1 MQSNI
6 LGAELAP
13 FAPESR
19 YSQVNRQPD
28 NSEVFQSWW
37 RFWCERC
44 SGKEVSHLSGEHL
57 MRNRLRP
64 ISVSRKGRRKL
75 ASRAPLLLALL
86 ALCLPGLT
94 LFSDF
99 KSTASGATMQLVRL
113 NITTDAGLVRIEIVA
128 DGSFDDATIEHFSRG
143 RQTVFRV
150 RGARSLLR
158 QSYEIDEAVARE
170 VRTASGEKDGEPY
183 VDLLISLGDGAT
195 VAQKKSFNRLV
206 IGVASD
212 FARLR
217 HRSPTSGDV
226 AKSRPE
232 SSTPRA
238 VGVPALPS
246 VATNNL
252 PVVMPELVRTNISP
266 AINTPF
272 DAHGL
277 QGSAAPPALLASAAP
292 TIFRGHTIWNNFSAA
307 SSKFAHFNT
316 AGFLPMFFQA
326 QNGATNGTQP
336 VLANFINMTLE
347 PPGAIRGEWV
357 PGTTASERDDIGG
370 KPLGSGFLRPSFTLG
385 ATYDDNFF
393 YRSGIGRNLGI
404 FTVAPRIEYE
414 LPGET
419 RALRLAYEARLR
431 RLSNG
436 AWANGHTFDFD
447 SRFDLGNYLRLGLR
461 NHFVRSALDPREYDP
476 AGEVY
481 IVGDTFN
488 RDDVGLR
495 LEYKLGERNRL
506 ALDGDY
512 NIVRWSK
519 DHIAGAPL
527 FLNYD
532 EASSGITFERD
543 ISEETTALA
552 SFTYT
557 SGVSTVPL
565 RPRFSDLGDFRRY
578 VLEFG
583 ARMQVTETSG
593 AAFKV
598 GYERSIFRNAP
609 DANDYSGLV
618 FDLRF
623 RRDLTTN
630 TNFELAALRKT
641 QLSAFNLEG
650 GNVRLVSTGGAARF
664 ENTQTENLKLAL
676 GLNYQQLGFPL
687 SIVPTTT
694 ASGGIFVG
702 QFAGERRKD
711 HLYGFSFE
719 AAYRWSDLVGTRFV
733 YSFSRR
739 DSTIP
744 VFTFNRNRLSL
755 VFEIGRRNDTKGR
768 PF

>member
-1 MQSNI
+1 
-6 LGAELAP
+6 
-13 FAPESR
+13 
-19 YSQVNRQPD
+19 
-28 NSEVFQSWW
+28 
-37 RFWCERC
+37 
-44 SGKEVSHLSGEHL
+44 

-64 ISVSRKGRRKL
+64 ISVSRKGRRRR
-75 ASRAPLLLALL
+75 ASRFFLLFALL
-86 ALCLPGLT
+86 VLCLTVLT
-94 LFSDF
+94 LLSDF
-99 KSTASGATMQLVRL
+99 KSTATSAPMQLVRL
-113 NITTDAGLVRIEIVA
+113 NITTDGGLVRIEIVA

-158 QSYEIDEAVARE
+158 QSYEIDERGIARE
-170 VRTASGEKDGEPY
+170 VRTVTGEKDGEPY
-183 VDLLISLGDGAT
+183 VDVLISLGEGAT

-217 HRSPTSGDV
+217 HRPPSSGEV

-232 SSTPRA
+232 VSAPRA
-238 VGVPALPS
+238 AAAPALP

-252 PVVMPELVRTNISP
+252 PVVMPEIVRTNIYPATDSSVDAPGLP
-266 AINTPF
+266 AIS
-272 DAHGL
+272 D
-277 QGSAAPPALLASAAP
+277 PPALLASAQP
-292 TIFRGHTIWNNFSAA
+292 TVFRGRTIWNSFPSPSFKFSR
-307 SSKFAHFNT
+307 SNT
-316 AGFLPMFFQA
+316 AGFLPMFFVQ
-326 QNGATNGTQP
+326 QNGSQP
-336 VLANFINMTLE
+336 ASSSFINLTLD
-347 PPGAIRGEWV
+347 PPGAKRGVWI
-357 PGTTASERDDIGG
+357 PGTTAAQSDVIGG
-370 KPLGSGFLRPSFTLG
+370 RPLGSGFLRPSFTLG

-393 YRSGIGRNLGI
+393 YRSGVGRNLGI
-404 FTVAPRIEYE
+404 FTFAPRIEYE

-419 RALRLAYEARLR
+419 HALRLAYESRLR
-431 RLSNG
+431 RLTNG
-436 AWANGHTFDFD
+436 EWANGHIFDFD
-447 SRFDLGNYLRLGLR
+447 SRFDLTSYIRLALR
-461 NHFVRSALDPREYDP
+461 NHFVRSPLDPREYDP

-488 RDDVGLR
+488 RNDTGLR
-495 LEYKLGERNRL
+495 IEYKIGERNRL

-519 DHIAGAPL
+519 DHIASAPL
-527 FLNYD
+527 FINYD
-532 EASSGITFERD
+532 EASSGITFEHD

-557 SGVSTVPL
+557 SGASSVPL
-565 RPRFSDLGDFRRY
+565 RPQFAGLHDFRRY
-578 VLEFG
+578 VFEIG
-583 ARMQVTETSG
+583 ARTQVTETSG
-593 AAFKV
+593 MAVKV
-598 GYERSIFRNAP
+598 GYERSVFRNAP

-623 RRDLTTN
+623 RRDLTPS
-630 TNFELAALRKT
+630 TNFELATLRKT
-641 QLSAFNLEG
+641 QVSAFNLEG

-664 ENTQTENLKLAL
+664 ETAQTENLKLAL

-687 SIVPTTT
+687 PVIPTTT

-711 HLYGFSFE
+711 HLYGFSLE
-719 AAYRWSDLVGTRFV
+719 ADYRWSELMSTRLV

-755 VFEIGRRNDTKGR
+755 VFEIGRRNDAKGR

>member
-6 LGAELAP
+6 LDAELAP
-13 FAPESR
+13 FAPEFR
-19 YSQVNRQPD
+19 RSQVNRQPEIQK
-28 NSEVFQSWW
+28 SFQSRW
-37 RFWCERC
+37 RYRASAA
-44 SGKEVSHLSGEHL
+44 SGKEVSYLSGEHL
-57 MRNRLRP
+57 MRNRLRS
-64 ISVSRKGRRKL
+64 ISVSRKGKRKL
-75 ASRAPLLLALL
+75 ASRALMLLALL
-86 ALCLPGLT
+86 ALCLSGLT
-94 LFSDF
+94 LLSDF
-99 KSTASGATMQLVRL
+99 KSTASNVTMQLVRL

-170 VRTASGEKDGEPY
+170 VRTVSGEKDGEPY

-217 HRSPTSGDV
+217 HRSPASGDV

-232 SSTPRA
+232 NSAPRA
-238 VGVPALPS
+238 VAAPALP
-246 VATNNL
+246 VTIINNL
-252 PVVMPELVRTNISP
+252 PVVMPEIVRANISP
-266 AINTPF
+266 AINSSVE
-272 DAHGL
+272 ARI
-277 QGSAAPPALLASAAP
+277 AAPPVLMASASP
-292 TIFRGHTIWNNFSAA
+292 TIFRGRTIWNNFSAA
-307 SSKFAHFNT
+307 SKFSHFNT
-316 AGFLPMFFQA
+316 AGFLPMFFQG
-326 QNGATNGTQP
+326 QNGGTNGAQP

-357 PGTTASERDDIGG
+357 PGTTASQRDDIGG
-370 KPLGSGFLRPSFTLG
+370 KPLGSGFLRPSFMLG

-393 YRSGIGRNLGI
+393 YRSGIGRSLGI
-404 FTVAPRIEYE
+404 FTVAPRLEYE

-419 RALRLAYEARLR
+419 RAVRLAYEARLR

-436 AWANGHTFDFD
+436 VWANGHTFDFD

-461 NHFVRSALDPREYDP
+461 NHFVRSPLDPREYDP

-495 LEYKLGERNRL
+495 LEYKLGERSRL

-527 FLNYD
+527 FVNYD

-565 RPRFSDLGDFRRY
+565 RPQFADLGDFRRY
-578 VLEFG
+578 VFEFG
-583 ARMQVTETSG
+583 ARTQVTETSG

-623 RRDLTTN
+623 RRDLTTK

-664 ENTQTENLKLAL
+664 ENARTENLKLAL
-676 GLNYQQLGFPL
+676 GLNYQQLGFPVGV
-687 SIVPTTT
+687 VPTST

-719 AAYRWSDLVGTRFV
+719 AAYRWSDLMGTRFV

>member
-1 MQSNI
+1 
-6 LGAELAP
+6 
-13 FAPESR
+13 
-19 YSQVNRQPD
+19 V
-28 NSEVFQSWW
+28 
-37 RFWCERC
+37 
-44 SGKEVSHLSGEHL
+44 
-57 MRNRLRP
+57 
-64 ISVSRKGRRKL
+64 
-75 ASRAPLLLALL
+75 LLALL
-86 ALCLPGLT
+86 ALCLSGIT
-94 LFSDF
+94 LLSDF
-99 KSTASGATMQLVRL
+99 KSTASNVPMQLVRL

-158 QSYEIDEAVARE
+158 QSYEIDEAVAHE
-170 VRTASGEKDGEPY
+170 VRTVTGEKDGEPY

-232 SSTPRA
+232 VSAPRA
-238 VGVPALPS
+238 ATAVPALPA
-246 VATNNL
+246 VA
-252 PVVMPELVRTNISP
+252 TNISP
-266 AINTPF
+266 VVNSPVDT
-272 DAHGL
+272 HGL
-277 QGSAAPPALLASAAP
+277 QETAASPTLMASATP
-292 TIFRGHTIWNNFSAA
+292 TVFRGRTIWNNFSAV
-307 SSKFAHFNT
+307 SSKFSHFNT
-316 AGFLPMFFQA
+316 TGFLPMFFQA
-326 QNGATNGTQP
+326 QNGAANGAQP
-336 VLANFINMTLE
+336 VSANFINMTLE
-347 PPGAIRGEWV
+347 PPGAIRGEWI

-370 KPLGSGFLRPSFTLG
+370 KPFGSGFLRPSLMLG

-404 FTVAPRIEYE
+404 FTAAPRLEYE

-436 AWANGHTFDFD
+436 VWANGHTFDFD
-447 SRFDLGNYLRLGLR
+447 SRFDLGSYLRLGLR
-461 NHFVRSALDPREYDP
+461 NHFVRSPLDPREYDP

-495 LEYKLGERNRL
+495 LEYKLGERNRI

-552 SFTYT
+552 KFTYT

-565 RPRFSDLGDFRRY
+565 RPQFSDLNDYRRY

-583 ARMQVTETSG
+583 ARTRMTETSG

-650 GNVRLVSTGGAARF
+650 GNVRLVSTGGSARF
-664 ENTQTENLKLAL
+664 ENAATENLKLAL
-676 GLNYQQLGFPL
+676 GLNYQQLGFPVAV
-687 SIVPTTT
+687 IPTTT

-719 AAYRWSDLVGTRFV
+719 AAYRWSDLMGTRLV

-755 VFEIGRRNDTKGR
+755 VFEIGRRNDSKGR